1 MHFERALLQE
11 VETKPSDPP
20 KTSKPITVQI
30 NPATLRIQ
38 TTASVDAGKDTGRQR
53 TQYQGTTSTLSF
65 DLVFDTSDE
74 GTTDEPLDVRK
85 RTAEIERFVWPAKK
99 KAAPPRVQFKYG
111 TLTVTGVMTSV
122 NIDLDLFSAN
132 GVPLR
137 AKCAVQIKEQ
147 KTEFDLAQDG
157 AGANNALGATPP
169 LQPGTAGQPSSG
181 AANPGP
187 TPTDRTGTANA
198 GESAPSFA
206 TRMGLDPK
214 AWKGLQGISDPMSLQ
229 AGQQIDFSSALSLE
243 AGLGA
248 QAGPVAGLLGPA
260 GGGATD
266 PASPVP
272 PSPLPA
278 AVGLTGHDLTSAGG
292 LTSVLNQLAAGAA
305 GTAATAAA
313 SSFGST
319 TQTAGSRSPGAAG
332 AVAAPSTQPGA
343 AGTPATGRSGS
354 ASGQPGQP
362 GQPDPRA
369 ITYGYGVPLRPR
381 RAIVGPTTLG
391 LVHERHRAVMAG
403 GELPPE
409 SRDVTVPG
417 WQALAV
423 DPAAASSRAGSCGCG
438 CAGSRRDALCGGCP

>member
-1 MHFERALLQE
+1 MHFEKALLQE

-147 KTEFDLAQDG
+147 KAEFDLAQDG

-187 TPTDRTGTANA
+187 APTDRTGTANA
-198 GESAPSFA
+198 GRARP
-206 TRMGLDPK
+206 
-214 AWKGLQGISDPMSLQ
+214 
-229 AGQQIDFSSALSLE
+229 
-243 AGLGA
+243 
-248 QAGPVAGLLGPA
+248 
-260 GGGATD
+260 
-266 PASPVP
+266 
-272 PSPLPA
+272 PLP
-278 AVGLTGHDLTSAGG
+278 
-292 LTSVLNQLAAGAA
+292 
-305 GTAATAAA
+305 
-313 SSFGST
+313 
-319 TQTAGSRSPGAAG
+319 
-332 AVAAPSTQPGA
+332 
-343 AGTPATGRSGS
+343 
-354 ASGQPGQP
+354 
-362 GQPDPRA
+362 
-369 ITYGYGVPLRPR
+369 
-381 RAIVGPTTLG
+381 
-391 LVHERHRAVMAG
+391 
-403 GELPPE
+403 
-409 SRDVTVPG
+409 PG
-417 WQALAV
+417 WV
-423 DPAAASSRAGSCGCG
+423 SI
-438 CAGSRRDALCGGCP
+438 RRHGKACRVSPTR